1 MARPIPIADRA
12 RGALLGLARGYAG
25 ADPGASLLGESALAA
40 LLAEELLEAEV
51 DLRRI
56 AERWI
61 AWARRDGRGLGHG
74 TVDAL
79 EHLARYDAPRAGPAD
94 ESDGGPL
101 VRAVPIGIAAAT
113 QPRNLVSGTWHT
125 IMLTHD
131 DPKTAW
137 SGVAVNVALAQLLH
151 GRRDFLPDVIEALLA
166 NDAAPAVLSSARR
179 IPFVQKD
186 ELDGGGHGAIA
197 SAELALWT
205 AHHEPVVTRA
215 FEGFAKAGA
224 DAAAVAAALLGA
236 REGEGGLPAGAAPEA
251 ERLRSLA
258 KKLVTP
264 REATGE
270 GRRVGRP

>member
-25 ADPGASLLGESALAA
+25 GDPGAVLLGESALAA
-40 LLAEELLEAEV
+40 LLAEELLETEV

-74 TVDAL
+74 TLDAL
-79 EHLARYDAPRAGPAD
+79 EHLARYDAPRPAARD
-94 ESDGGPL
+94 GADGGPL
-101 VRAVPIGIAAAT
+101 VRAIPIGIAAAT

-125 IMLTHD
+125 VMLTHD
-131 DPKTAW
+131 EPGTAW
-137 SGVAVNVALAQLLH
+137 SAVAVNVALAQLLQ

-166 NDAAPAVLSSARR
+166 NDAAPAVLSSTRR

-186 ELDGGGHGAIA
+186 ELDGGGHAAIA
-197 SAELALWT
+197 CAEVALWS
-205 AHHEPVVTRA
+205 AHHEPIVSRA
-215 FEGFAKAGA
+215 FEGLARGSPES
-224 DAAAVAAALLGA
+224 AAVGAALLGA
-236 REGEGGLPAGAAPEA
+236 REGEAGLPPGVAPEA

-258 KKLVTP
+258 KRLVAP
-264 REATGE
+264 RPGNSD
-270 GRRVGRP
+270 GRTANG

>member
-25 ADPGASLLGESALAA
+25 ADSGAVLLGESALAA

-61 AWARRDGRGLGHG
+61 AWTRRDGRGLGPA

-79 EHLARYDAPRAGPAD
+79 EHLARYDAPRPGPVD
-94 ESDGGPL
+94 GSDGGPM

-125 IMLTHD
+125 IMLTHG

-137 SGVAVNVALAQLLH
+137 SGVAVNVALAQLLQ

-179 IPFVQKD
+179 IPFVQRD
-186 ELDGGGHGAIA
+186 ELDGGGHAAIA
-197 SAELALWT
+197 CAELALWT
-205 AHHEPVVTRA
+205 AHREPIVTRA
-215 FEGFAKAGA
+215 FEMLTKTGA
-224 DAAAVAAALLGA
+224 EAAAVTAALLGA
-236 REGEGGLPAGAAPEA
+236 REGEGGLPAGVAPESD
-251 ERLRSLA
+251 RLRSLA
-258 KKLVTP
+258 KRLVAP
-264 REATGE
+264 REAN
-270 GRRVGRP
+270 V